1 MNNLVRKFAVGLVSL
16 AVFWAA
22 GLRQVALSQES
33 PKFAICVTQCAT
45 EDGGVV
51 LGWNLLQAHQDDQGN
66 WIVTAE
72 TVDPPPEGIVFTV
85 EHRRNSSVLET
96 FSVRPD
102 DLPVHLS
109 PKQGVQGGDQF
120 WVSSNDPN
128 DVTPA
133 INQNLSED
141 ELPWG
146 VAQIVETPQRHPR
159 GGLIYSS
166 LRKLGGYTADTLSKG
181 RAIGKV
187 LLVVFLL
194 GLFGAVL
201 LTWRVFWDPS
211 IHPSVLNYWKRRF
224 RIDFEAAL
232 RDLTGRGEMPRDRL
246 GLLFLDV
253 LSGIRF
259 EELASTDYAG
269 ELDKLQRRLAD
280 RVENEAARLTFGV
293 HSSFP
298 GFLLRNKK
306 KPEKPAGVNS
316 ADSSKTRA
324 ATSWL
329 FSLDS
334 LWGLAVISPLLG
346 LLGTVTGLSDSF
358 RRVSQTP
365 VGSSVPGLPGG
376 AAGNPINVL
385 AGGINEALY
394 TTIAGLASGIVLIL
408 VYYAIG
414 YRVNKIH
421 RLMQEAVDTFMDAL
435 AHQLEK
441 MKLQAEKP

>member
-1 MNNLVRKFAVGLVSL
+1 MKKLVQKLAVGLTILV
-16 AVFWAA
+16 AFWAT
-22 GLRQVALSQES
+22 GRSQSALSQDAQ
-33 PKFAICVTQCAT
+33 KFAICVTQCAT
-45 EDGGVV
+45 ENGGVV
-51 LGWNLLQAHQDDQGN
+51 LGWNLLQAHQDEQGN
-66 WIVTAE
+66 WIVSAE
-72 TVDPPPEGIVFTV
+72 TVDPPQGIVFTV
-85 EHRRNSSVLET
+85 DHRRNGNVLQT
-96 FSVRPD
+96 FSVRPG

-109 PKQGVQGGDQF
+109 LKKGIQGGDQF
-120 WVSSNDPN
+120 WVRSDDPN

-133 INQNLSED
+133 INESVAED

-146 VAQIVETPQRHPR
+146 VAQIVATPQRHPR
-159 GGLIYSS
+159 GGFIYST
-166 LRKLGGYTADTLSKG
+166 LKKLGGYTADTLSKG
-181 RAIGKV
+181 RIIGKV

-211 IHPSVLNYWKRRF
+211 IHPSALNYWKRRF
-224 RIDFEAAL
+224 RMDFEGAL
-232 RDLTGRGEMPRDRL
+232 RDLTGKGEMPKDRL

-253 LSGIRF
+253 LSGVRF

-280 RVENEAARLTFGV
+280 HVENEAARLTFGV

-298 GFLLRNKK
+298 GFLFRSKK
-306 KPEKPAGVNS
+306 RTTRVAAPKSTENPKV
-316 ADSSKTRA
+316 RA

-441 MKLQAEKP
+441 MKQQAERP